1 MLDVDKEVLVN
12 VVKFLAVCSE
22 EKRDKLLSAMLS
34 RVEVKQDNIAL
45 DRLLSKSKVDVRKLI
60 RFF

>member
-12 VVKFLAVCSE
+12 VVKFLAECSE